1 VDPEPG
7 TGETP
12 VTIPELLATFAGY
25 GDRVFVA
32 TPDEELT
39 YTDADAKSAELARR
53 MLSLGV
59 GKNTRV
65 AMVLANGADW
75 VIAYLAITRIGA
87 HAILL
92 NPFSRA
98 PEVGYALAHSDA
110 AVVVIGTQA
119 GGGDA
124 AALVAAAVPGI
135 DARAADEPALL
146 ASHPYLRSVWWL
158 GEAGPS
164 WAVDPWR
171 AAPVARELL
180 DAVERE
186 VHASDAMVTS
196 YTSGTTAAPKA
207 VVHSQGAIL
216 RQAEKITFL
225 LHLTAD
231 DSIYTPMPFFWMGGL
246 CFVLLQAATR
256 GMLVATDGRFEPGRA
271 LDLLERYGITAANC
285 WPLAAEAMATHPT
298 FPDRDLSA
306 LRAAPTS
313 LRGAEWDGIAPD
325 QREQS
330 LGMTETCGP
339 HTYTFDSDKILPDDQ
354 RGSFGPTME
363 RMEHKIVDR
372 ETREPLPDGEIGEL
386 LVRGECLM
394 LGFHKR
400 ERQDTFDADGW
411 YATGDLCS
419 WRDGLL
425 YFHGR
430 GGDMIKTA
438 GFNVA
443 PAEVERAIDALDDVM
458 YVGVVGVADPVR
470 EQVVG
475 AMVAL
480 KPGSDAT
487 VEKVRAAVAE
497 QISSYKVPTRWLLV
511 DESEFPMSVTGK
523 VDRTRVRELLAQVDS

>member
-1 VDPEPG
+1 VDPAPG

-39 YTDADAKSAELARR
+39 YSDADAKSAELARR

-65 AMVLANGADW
+65 AVVLANGADW
-75 VIAYLAITRIGA
+75 VVAYLAITRIGA

-110 AVVVIGTQA
+110 AVVVIGTQS
-119 GGGDA
+119 GGADT

-135 DARAADEPALL
+135 DERAADEPAFL

-164 WAVDPWR
+164 WAIDPWR

-180 DAVERE
+180 GAVERE
-186 VHASDAMVTS
+186 VHASDPMVTS

-207 VVHSQGAIL
+207 VVHTQGAIL
-216 RQAEKITFL
+216 RQAEKITVRR
-225 LHLTAD
+225 HLTDD

-246 CFVLLQAATR
+246 CFVLFQAATR

-271 LDLLERYGITAANC
+271 LDLLERYAITAAHC
-285 WPLAAEAMATHPT
+285 LPHAAEAMATHPT

-306 LRAAPTS
+306 LRAAPTQ

-339 HTYTFDSDKILPDDQ
+339 HTYTFDSDAILPDDK

-487 VEKVRAAVAE
+487 IDTVRAAVAE

-523 VDRTRVRELLAQVDS
+523 VDRTRVRELLADVDS